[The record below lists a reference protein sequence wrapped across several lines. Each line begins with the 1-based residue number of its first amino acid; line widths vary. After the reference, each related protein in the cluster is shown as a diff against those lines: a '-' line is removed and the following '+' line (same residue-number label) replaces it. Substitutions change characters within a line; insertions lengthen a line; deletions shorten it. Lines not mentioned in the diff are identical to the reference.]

1 MNSTTQTPDML
12 GASNPFVRGYDK
24 LSIERLLLIT
34 YANDCP
40 PCFRSIHDSQ
50 AHLPDDALELFPCLF
65 NDDFALISEG
75 QFIPDELDEC
85 CPSTGLVRQVIYAVT
100 GEMLNERQHVGD
112 LYSWEEAQAMV
123 HRLKFETGH
132 YSRAWEIS
140 TAHLTEEALR
150 YLERRA
156 SNFNSGPTGLL
167 FELFALTDGNGLG
180 CKLIGTPWTDENL
193 MKIEGGL
200 YTSLR
205 QEQLDAGTPE
215 ALVNVLYLAALADV
229 RLLIFDPDAAVLDGL
244 AIYDEIATRST

>member
-112 LYSWEEAQAMV
+112 LYSLEEAQAMV
-123 HRLKFETGH
+123 HRLRFETGH

-140 TAHLTEEALR
+140 TAHLPEESMLYLEEWVSNFALR
-150 YLERRA
+150 Q
-156 SNFNSGPTGLL
+156 TGLL
-167 FELFALTDGNGLG
+167 FELFTLPDCCGIG

-193 MKIEGGL
+193 LNIEGNR
-200 YTSLR
+200 YSSLR

-244 AIYDEIATRST
+244 AIFDE